1 MSEIRSLVASL
12 ADRMV
17 VLEVPVE
24 GCASTLRSAT
34 PLIEVQKGSA
44 YPGPVLAD
52 AEIQLAG
59 YVHTR
64 TLQVHP
70 WLLGGLCRLLA
81 SCLDRPPRARERVSA
96 EDPGPCG
103 GRDAASGCQEVS
115 TSMVTGT
122 WLVRMS

>member
-24 GCASTLRSAT
+24 GRPSTLRSAT

-64 TLQVHP
+64 TLQAHP
-70 WLLGGLCRLLA
+70 WLLGGPWRLLA
-81 SCLDRPPRARERVSA
+81 SCLDRPPRARGPVSTGSWPA
-96 EDPGPCG
+96 
-103 GRDAASGCQEVS
+103 GCRGICWWCQGVS

-122 WLVRMS
+122 WLVMTS

>member
-1 MSEIRSLVASL
+1 MRLDV
-12 ADRMV
+12 
-17 VLEVPVE
+17 EVGYTSHRGPERICV
-24 GCASTLRSAT
+24 S
-34 PLIEVQKGSA
+34 
-44 YPGPVLAD
+44 GPVLAD

-64 TLQVHP
+64 TLQAHP
-70 WLLGGLCRLLA
+70 WLLGGPWRLLA